1 MDFLAHETKV
11 CVLFPSSPVRW
22 GLSDVTLILMLATNA
37 DDYDE
42 FLNFYQPL
50 ISLLY
55 DPTLYNELRKVSD
68 FDQFV
73 DFLKDELTEPN

>member
-1 MDFLAHETKV
+1 
-11 CVLFPSSPVRW
+11 
-22 GLSDVTLILMLATNA
+22 MLAINA

-73 DFLKDELTEPN
+73 NFLKDELMESN